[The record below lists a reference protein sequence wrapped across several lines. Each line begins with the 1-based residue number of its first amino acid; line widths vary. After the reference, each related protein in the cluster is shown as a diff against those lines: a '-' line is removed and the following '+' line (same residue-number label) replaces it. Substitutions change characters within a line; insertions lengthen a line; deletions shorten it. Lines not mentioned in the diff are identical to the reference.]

1 MVDDPDELD
10 EQDEED
16 DTAREQHRRRRFGI
30 TLAGPLETVLRRLRL
45 DPRAWLL
52 LRPRTRRRRP

>member
-1 MVDDPDELD
+1 MAEDPDELD

-16 DTAREQHRRRRFGI
+16 EDSREHHRRRRFGV
-30 TLAGPLETVLRRLRL
+30 TLASPLEMLLRRLRL
-45 DPRAWLL
+45 DPRVWLL

>member
-16 DTAREQHRRRRFGI
+16 EDARERSRRRRFGI
-30 TLAGPLETVLRRLRL
+30 TLAAPLELLLRRLRL
-45 DPRAWLL
+45 DPRVWLL
-52 LRPRTRRRRP
+52 LRPRTRRRL